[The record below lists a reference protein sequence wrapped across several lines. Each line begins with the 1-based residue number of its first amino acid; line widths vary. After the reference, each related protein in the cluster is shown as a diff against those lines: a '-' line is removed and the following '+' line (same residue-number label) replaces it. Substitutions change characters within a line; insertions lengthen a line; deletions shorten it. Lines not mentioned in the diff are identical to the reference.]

1 MRRFFVSAPWVPKLR
16 RRKEIS
22 KHSKFKK
29 RTDDVRTDDPR
40 SAHQEVGRAVDCA
53 DLARGGAQV
62 DRDHAR
68 GLIFFS
74 IVRRKKSTATTLFPL
89 TLSPCWK
96 QTICSLRLVSRSLLN
111 IDFGGLR
118 RRRRRKRK
126 TAKMKKK
133 AESMV
138 LFFLLPPPSEGAAGG
153 GAGAGSSSEEK
164 QRGEGG
170 RLFFFSSRSRAFF
183 VVADRRSRSG
193 PGPPPGKKA
202 KKRKNATIFT

>member
-111 IDFGGLR
+111 IDFAGM
-118 RRRRRKRK
+118 RRRRRKKRK
-126 TAKMKKK
+126 TAKTEKKK
-133 AESMV
+133 SRV
-138 LFFLLPPPSEGAAGG
+138 YGPFLPPPTPE
-153 GAGAGSSSEEK
+153 
-164 QRGEGG
+164 RG
-170 RLFFFSSRSRAFF
+170 RRR
-183 VVADRRSRSG
+183 RRSRSRQQQRR
-193 PGPPPGKKA
+193 KA
-202 KKRKNATIFT
+202 ARRRRTPFLLLLPIASFLRCR